1 MRWQRSYAHDGS
13 RDAVVRLVRLIDH
26 VQQRAV
32 DHHVVAYDAPR
43 AQERQPRPPAVPR
56 ALSVHLCGDLGA
68 GKTTL
73 VRGFLRALGAT
84 GAVRSPTYGLMEHYG
99 LSPWTVLHLD
109 LYRLRDP
116 SEVLALGLRDHDLSQ
131 SVWMIEWPERGGAQ
145 LPAPDLQIELEARQ
159 PAHRISL
166 HARSPE
172 GRAWLTALKLIQPS

>member
-1 MRWQRSYAHDGS
+1 MTAVATRSFVSGDEAFTETIG
-13 RDAVVRLVRLIDH
+13 ALL
-26 VQQRAV
+26 
-32 DHHVVAYDAPR
+32 
-43 AQERQPRPPAVPR
+43 AQTVPPAVPR

>member
-1 MRWQRSYAHDGS
+1 MT
-13 RDAVVRLVRLIDH
+13 AVATLAIVSLDEAFTETIGALL
-26 VQQRAV
+26 
-32 DHHVVAYDAPR
+32 
-43 AQERQPRPPAVPR
+43 AQTIPPAVPR
-56 ALSVHLCGDLGA
+56 ALYVHLSGDLGA

-116 SEVLALGLRDHDLSQ
+116 SEVLALGLRDHDLPQ
-131 SVWMIEWPERGGAQ
+131 SVWLIEWPERGGAQ

-159 PAHRISL
+159 PAHQISL
-166 HARSPE
+166 QAQSPQ
-172 GRAWLTALKLIQPS
+172 GLAWLTALQSIRPS

>member
-1 MRWQRSYAHDGS
+1 
-13 RDAVVRLVRLIDH
+13 
-26 VQQRAV
+26 
-32 DHHVVAYDAPR
+32 
-43 AQERQPRPPAVPR
+43 
-56 ALSVHLCGDLGA
+56 
-68 GKTTL
+68 
-73 VRGFLRALGAT
+73 
-84 GAVRSPTYGLMEHYG
+84 
-99 LSPWTVLHLD
+99 VLHLD

-172 GRAWLTALKLIQPS
+172 GLAWLTALKLIRPS